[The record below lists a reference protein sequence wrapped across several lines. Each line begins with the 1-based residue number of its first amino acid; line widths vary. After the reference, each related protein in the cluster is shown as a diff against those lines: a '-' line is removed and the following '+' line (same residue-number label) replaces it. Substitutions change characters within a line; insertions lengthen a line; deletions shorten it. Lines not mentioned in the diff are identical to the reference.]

1 MKTYV
6 AQRLG
11 IAVLTLVGMSMVIFV
26 LLRLAPGDIVD
37 ILFSTA
43 GYVNESE
50 KQAILKEL
58 GMDRPYWVQYLDWVR
73 QIVTFDL
80 GKSYRYDI
88 PAWEVIRPLLPVTIE
103 LAILSIIVAV
113 VLGVPAGVI
122 SAVRQDSAL
131 DYALRVFS
139 LAGLSMPS
147 FWLGM
152 VIILGMVSWLGW
164 IPPLT
169 YVRPT
174 DNFKAHAIQF
184 ALPALA
190 VGYRSSALIMRI
202 TRSSLLDVMREDYIR
217 TAWAKGQAGRVVIWR
232 HALKNAILPVVTV
245 IGIEFA
251 FLIGGLVVTE
261 TGFNLPGGPRFLVQ
275 AILWRD
281 YPIVQ
286 NLVMFIAIVATYTLG
301 APSAEHWLGTDHLG
315 RDIYSRIVHGA
326 RVSLIVGVASTLMG
340 SVLGGIIGLLSGYI
354 GGKTDLVTQR
364 VLDILQGLPLLV
376 LALVMSAALGPA
388 LHNVIIAISIPI
400 IPRAAR
406 VIRSSVLSIR
416 EMQYVEAARAL
427 GVRHLRIAFRHILP
441 NTMGPFIVLCPA
453 QLGSAILVE
462 ATLSFLTLGVPEP
475 YPSWGRMLS
484 VSAADPRPS
493 SPRSSERR
501 RCRRWRWSTR
511 SSPASPEST
520 RD

>member
-1 MKTYV
+1 MKSYV

-11 IAVLTLVGMSMVIFV
+11 IAILTLLGMSIVIFA

-58 GMDRPYWVQYLDWVR
+58 GMDRPYWVQYLDWLR
-73 QIVTFDL
+73 QILTGDL

-88 PAWEVIRPLLPVTIE
+88 PAWEVIRPLVPVTVE
-103 LAILSIIVAV
+103 LAV
-113 VLGVPAGVI
+113 
-122 SAVRQDSAL
+122 
-131 DYALRVFS
+131 
-139 LAGLSMPS
+139 LSMPS

-169 YVRPT
+169 YVKPT

-184 ALPALA
+184 MLPALA

-202 TRSSLLDVMREDYIR
+202 TRSSLLEVMREDYIR

-261 TGFNLPGGPRFLVQ
+261 TVFNLPGVARFLVQ

-281 YPIVQ
+281 YPIVR
-286 NLVMFIAIVATYTLG
+286 NLVMFIAIVVIFSNLFVDMLYG
-301 APSAEHWLGTDHLG
+301 
-315 RDIYSRIVHGA
+315 
-326 RVSLIVGVASTLMG
+326 
-340 SVLGGIIGLLSGYI
+340 
-354 GGKTDLVTQR
+354 
-364 VLDILQGLPLLV
+364 VLD
-376 LALVMSAALGPA
+376 
-388 LHNVIIAISIPI
+388 
-400 IPRAAR
+400 PR
-406 VIRSSVLSIR
+406 
-416 EMQYVEAARAL
+416 
-427 GVRHLRIAFRHILP
+427 VRY
-441 NTMGPFIVLCPA
+441 G
-453 QLGSAILVE
+453 
-462 ATLSFLTLGVPEP
+462 
-475 YPSWGRMLS
+475 
-484 VSAADPRPS
+484 
-493 SPRSSERR
+493 
-501 RCRRWRWSTR
+501 
-511 SSPASPEST
+511 
-520 RD
+520 

>member
-1 MKTYV
+1 LKTYV

-50 KQAILKEL
+50 KAAIMKEL
-58 GMDRPYWVQYLDWVR
+58 GLDRPYWVQYFDWMR
-73 QIVTFDL
+73 QILIGDL
-80 GKSYRYDI
+80 GKSYRYDV

-103 LAILSIIVAV
+103 LAILSLLVAI
-113 VLGVPAGVI
+113 VLGVPTGVI
-122 SAVRQDSAL
+122 SAVRQDTTL
-131 DYALRVFS
+131 DYAMRVVS

-169 YVRPT
+169 YVTPAE
-174 DNFKAHAIQF
+174 NFRGHVIQF

-202 TRSSLLDVMREDYIR
+202 TRSALLEVMREDYIR
-217 TAWAKGQAGRVVIWR
+217 TAWAKGQSERIVIWR
-232 HALKNAILPVVTV
+232 HALKNSILPVVTI

-261 TGFNLPGGPRFLVQ
+261 TVFNLPGVARFLVQ

-286 NLVMFIAIVATYTLG
+286 TLVMFIAIVVIL
-301 APSAEHWLGTDHLG
+301 SN
-315 RDIYSRIVHGA
+315 
-326 RVSLIVGVASTLMG
+326 
-340 SVLGGIIGLLSGYI
+340 LLVDMLYG
-354 GGKTDLVTQR
+354 
-364 VLDILQGLPLLV
+364 VLD
-376 LALVMSAALGPA
+376 
-388 LHNVIIAISIPI
+388 
-400 IPRAAR
+400 PR
-406 VIRSSVLSIR
+406 
-416 EMQYVEAARAL
+416 
-427 GVRHLRIAFRHILP
+427 VRY
-441 NTMGPFIVLCPA
+441 
-453 QLGSAILVE
+453 GS
-462 ATLSFLTLGVPEP
+462 
-475 YPSWGRMLS
+475 
-484 VSAADPRPS
+484 
-493 SPRSSERR
+493 
-501 RCRRWRWSTR
+501 
-511 SSPASPEST
+511 
-520 RD
+520 